1 MFLKISVM
9 ESSNF
14 FKMNEQCLLLS
25 VKITAWLVVVK
36 EGSEYASFRYLVYVL
51 QSLRRHSF
59 GSDFL
64 CQIWKLLGI
73 SHSSVEHQLTT
84 KF

>member
-1 MFLKISVM
+1 M

-36 EGSEYASFRYLVYVL
+36 EGSDILILKFSNMQVLDTSCMSYRVCEGTLLAPTFYVRFESF
-51 QSLRRHSF
+51 
-59 GSDFL
+59 
-64 CQIWKLLGI
+64 
-73 SHSSVEHQLTT
+73 
-84 KF
+84 